1 MIKDVRKRVKGRFG
15 VGIKTTKPKKLAKG
29 SQEAKDYMN
38 KLRAMRKSKSG
49 GSFRLKRSVSRHKK

>member
-15 VGIKTTKPKKLAKG
+15 VGIKTTKPKKFAKG
-29 SQEAKDYMN
+29 SQEAKDKMS

-49 GSFRLKRSVSRHKK
+49 GSFRL